1 MACWS
6 FLCAF
11 LRTFLIFLRDLLR
24 LVTVGCTRLLRVAES
39 RGDRWEHFDTWY
51 SELPLG
57 ANLQLIK
64 LVCCCS
70 SHFHSQTLT
79 QTYTADCDV
88 CRGFLLLELVVS
100 YVWSVGDGVGV
111 YDTIAWF
118 NLVGCL
124 ISICNGN
131 TG

>member
-6 FLCAF
+6 FFVRFFVFFARF
-11 LRTFLIFLRDLLR
+11 ATPRNRGVFS
-24 LVTVGCTRLLRVAES
+24 VTWVAKTR
-39 RGDRWEHFDTWY
+39 GNRWEDLYTWY
-51 SELPLG
+51 CELPLG
-57 ANLQLIK
+57 ANLQQTK
-64 LVCCCS
+64 LACCCS
-70 SHFHSQTLT
+70 SHLHSQTLT

-88 CRGFLLLELVVS
+88 CRGFSLLELVVS

-118 NLVGCL
+118 NLVVCL